1 MSHARDG
8 DAGLAAPT
16 VGGVGGSL
24 LIGVIACAHTHTGDV
39 PIRTTPYTPYT
50 PGIAGEPGEAEM
62 PACPSISSA
71 QKIGSSFSSAAWP
84 AIVARIADPAADAHR
99 VLYLLE
105 PWPECARIVHHIGGN
120 GTTDQ
125 ASRGRRRKTAHDGIA
140 PGRTDSTETGS
151 VKTRANAEPW
161 GDGVLYPPL
170 APRCDSESSPRQSI
184 DTTAMPGTADQHP
197 HTQPAELRQQPAN
210 LTASPKGN

>member
-1 MSHARDG
+1 MKRADVENVACARSENTSSLSFTKSVRTYKQHSQHLGSAGQGAEDG
-8 DAGLAAPT
+8 QAG
-16 VGGVGGSL
+16 VEEGGS
-24 LIGVIACAHTHTGDV
+24 
-39 PIRTTPYTPYT
+39 
-50 PGIAGEPGEAEM
+50 
-62 PACPSISSA
+62 PACPSTASSKKSDPA
-71 QKIGSSFSSAAWP
+71 PAPGAWP